1 MKSVDGS
8 KTAVLDRIAL
18 DRMQVKAGETVEVSA
33 FVRTESGKTFVQKI
47 PVKIPSEAP
56 VGPLSIMIGD
66 GAQIQQNSP
75 VKQFIPKNVGEFIS
89 TYNNLKMSDRLYAQ
103 ILRNVNGAIVGVNE
117 MPNLP
122 PSVLATLNNDR
133 TAGGFR
139 SSVQTVIAEQEISP
153 AAFIISGQQTIT
165 IQVVN

>member
-1 MKSVDGS
+1 
-8 KTAVLDRIAL
+8 
-18 DRMQVKAGETVEVSA
+18 
-33 FVRTESGKTFVQKI
+33 
-47 PVKIPSEAP
+47 
-56 VGPLSIMIGD
+56 MIGD
-66 GAQIQQNSP
+66 GGQVQQNSP

-89 TYNNLKMSDRLYAQ
+89 TYNNLKLSDRLYAQ
-103 ILRNVNGAIVGVNE
+103 ILRSVNGAIVGVNE

-133 TAGGFR
+133 TAGGFK
-139 SSVQTVIAEQEISP
+139 SSAQTVIAEQEISP